1 MPNTC
6 LLLVLET
13 SLHTKD
19 DVFVL
24 IGGTNDTLKEN
35 FSSIYLTL
43 EDKLNEVNK
52 DKPTLITTVLTKRY
66 VKGEFDEVHKE
77 VNLLNNTILESLT

>member
-1 MPNTC
+1 MPNAC

-13 SLHTKD
+13 SLHTED

-43 EDKLNEVNK
+43 EDKLNE
-52 DKPTLITTVLTKRY
+52 
-66 VKGEFDEVHKE
+66 
-77 VNLLNNTILESLT
+77 S